1 MGDRVWQLD
10 SSFEDLSP
18 APQRSTWSHLR
29 QTNMAN
35 LVSVAAIK
43 DLLTECPLCTEHF
56 DDTIRIPR
64 RMPCCVQSICQPC
77 LEVYSGGN
85 KAISCP
91 ICRHQHNLPGG
102 VKSLPKET
110 VILKTLDYLKIQK
123 GLHLPC
129 TDCPDKETAQAQCD
143 NCGVFL
149 CSTCLNAHRRNVT
162 TKTHTIV
169 TFDEMKGRPVQSFR
183 RRHQCSQHQLP
194 LQFYCHTCT
203 KVVCV
208 SCTVVGHDKGKGHN
222 VVSVDEA
229 HQELSKSLE
238 DVFVKMYVKSETL
251 RKTEAELIQKLE
263 NIQMSKRVA
272 IDDINKTFD
281 DLASELKQRRSVL
294 LSDVEHKSAHNLHLT
309 EETLELTRVLQARVK
324 SSTEYT
330 KLMRSKADRIDDL
343 QVMGSSAASLRAMLD
358 ETPQEV
364 SFVMTGVNFVEAN
377 IHHLRDSIEA
387 AGMVRSVTFS
397 PTERPKYVPDSKAYN
412 AIVLEPAELPTVMET
427 DRKLCEGEITCP
439 MLEWDPGTARRDIS
453 VSRRVIT
460 NTLPTTPSPDTGCR
474 IQQMRSVMASRP
486 LMVRNSPGQK
496 CIYQV
501 NLGFSVKG
509 NIPDNCMMLETA
521 LTPTPVDAPYHQLT
535 GLSVRV
541 AACLDKK
548 QQLCLLVGYNGTYLR
563 DTPLTQNRVGQSYDV
578 RLCFVLDGANNK
590 LSVINA
596 ADNTVY
602 TTVTD
607 VDFDRPM
614 WVMMRG
620 CPTFAADITGELIS
634 GHSITGSFKD
644 YNW

>member
-412 AIVLEPAELPTVMET
+412 AIVLEPAELPT
-427 DRKLCEGEITCP
+427 
-439 MLEWDPGTARRDIS
+439 
-453 VSRRVIT
+453 
-460 NTLPTTPSPDTGCR
+460 GCR
-474 IQQMRSVMASRP
+474 IQELRSVLASRP
-486 LMVRNSPGQK
+486 LMVRNSPGQQ

-509 NIPDNCMMLETA
+509 NIPDNGTMLETA
-521 LTPTPVDAPYHQLT
+521 LTPTPVDASINQRT

-541 AACLDKK
+541 GACRNHK
-548 QQLCLLVGYNGTYLR
+548 QQLCLRVAYNNTVLS
-563 DTPLTQNRVGQSYDV
+563 DTPLTQNRVGQSYDL
-578 RLCFVLDGANNK
+578 RLCFVLNGANNK

-596 ADNTVY
+596 ADNTVFI
-602 TTVTD
+602 TVTD

-614 WVMMRG
+614 LVMMYVG
-620 CPTFAADITGELIS
+620 LPDYAHVTGELIS
-634 GHSITGSFKD
+634 GHSVTGSFKD
-644 YNW
+644 YNR